1 MEYTE
6 VTAMQF
12 EHGYA
17 NVQTTL
23 FVINCVMKLIIT
35 INRTPSPARMIQ
47 SITKRYMPSLVLH
60 SVTNEYSDVAVGMSK
75 ALVLRDRSINRK
87 Y

>member
-17 NVQTTL
+17 NAQTIL

-35 INRTPSPARMIQ
+35 INRTPSLARMLQ
-47 SITKRYMPSLVLH
+47 SDHKTIYAITCLSPCHK
-60 SVTNEYSDVAVGMSK
+60 
-75 ALVLRDRSINRK
+75 
-87 Y
+87 

>member
-6 VTAMQF
+6 VTAVKF

-17 NVQTTL
+17 NVQTIV

-35 INRTPSPARMIQ
+35 IN
-47 SITKRYMPSLVLH
+47 
-60 SVTNEYSDVAVGMSK
+60 
-75 ALVLRDRSINRK
+75 
-87 Y
+87 